1 MRPYIASYLGWTKFS
16 KFSTLSGHVIKWL
29 LTNFC
34 QAGRENI
41 WLSVMTHRPRCAQS
55 VYHDLEPNIFS
66 MPSIW
71 IIFIISMCA
80 YFPFGSFYSRERKN
94 TSASLIRHQVHLQ
107 PQHYLPWL
115 QTYVLPVGLPG
126 LISTSPLGSQCGL
139 ASSTAFFISPMF
151 KDQLFSSSK

>member
-1 MRPYIASYLGWTKFS
+1 
-16 KFSTLSGHVIKWL
+16 
-29 LTNFC
+29 
-34 QAGRENI
+34 
-41 WLSVMTHRPRCAQS
+41 
-55 VYHDLEPNIFS
+55 
-66 MPSIW
+66 
-71 IIFIISMCA
+71 MCA
-80 YFPFGSFYSRERKN
+80 YFPSGSFYSRERKN

-139 ASSTAFFISPMF
+139 ALSMAFFISPTL